1 MRLIWLPE
9 AKADLREIINFIA
22 ARNQVAAH
30 KLLLLIETKAEQ
42 LALYP
47 YIHRLGRIASTR
59 EAVVHPNYILIYR
72 VKSDEI
78 DILSGMHARQNY
90 P

>member
-47 YIHRLGRIASTR
+47 YIRTTYLST
-59 EAVVHPNYILIYR
+59 E
-72 VKSDEI
+72 
-78 DILSGMHARQNY
+78 
-90 P
+90 